1 MSLSI
6 NTNIASLNA
15 QRTLNAS
22 QKVLHASLQRLS
34 SGKRINS
41 AKDDAAGLAI
51 SERFTTQIRGMNQ
64 SVRNANDAVSMAQ
77 TAEGSLGEIG
87 NNLQRIRELA
97 VQSRN
102 ATNSASD
109 RQALQTE
116 ANELKSE
123 IDRLAAQTEFN
134 GNKLLD
140 GSFTNKSFQ
149 VGANVGESIN
159 IASIANATVA
169 NLGTWQDDS
178 VVDNFVVQPAG
189 PAVIGADVHTS
200 DISLLSLNTTNA
212 TELEAKQD
220 LLTKVASF
228 LSQHVAVFADFDS
241 NSGDL
246 TVTNVAWANISIG
259 LSAIGGP
266 DGWRTVGQSFV
277 LNIDDVTVPVVQDA
291 DQTQTGFTNLNIS
304 TIDGADKAILAMD
317 GALEQ
322 VNSARANL
330 GAIQNR
336 FESVIANLQ
345 TTAENMTATRSR
357 ILDADFAVET
367 ANLTR
372 GQIMQ
377 QAGTAILA
385 QANTLPQS
393 VLSLLQ

>member
-1 MSLSI
+1 MPLVI
-6 NTNIASLNA
+6 NTNISSLNA
-15 QRTLNAS
+15 KRTLDAS
-22 QKVLHASLQRLS
+22 RKVLHNSLQRLS

-41 AKDDAAGLAI
+41 ASDDAAGLAI

-64 SVRNANDAVSMAQ
+64 AVRNANDAVSMAQ
-77 TAEGSLGEIG
+77 TAEGSLAEIG

-116 ANELKSE
+116 ADQLKSE
-123 IDRLAAQTEFN
+123 IDRLATQTEFN
-134 GNKLLD
+134 GTKLLD
-140 GSFTNKSFQ
+140 GSFTNKVFQ
-149 VGANVGESIN
+149 VGANVGDGIN
-159 IASIANATVA
+159 IAGIANAKVDS
-169 NLGTWQDDS
+169 LGTWENAD
-178 VVDNFVVQPAG
+178 VVENFVVQPAG
-189 PAVIGADVHTS
+189 AANVGADAHVG
-200 DISLLSLNTTNA
+200 DITTLSLNATNA
-212 TELEAKQD
+212 TEQAAKED

-228 LSQHVAVFADFDS
+228 LSQHVSISASFDS

-246 TVTNVAWANISIG
+246 TVTNTFWANISVG
-259 LSAIGGP
+259 LSSIGGP
-266 DGWRTVGQSFV
+266 DGWLTIGQSFT
-277 LNIDDVTVPVVQDA
+277 LNIDDVSVPVVQDVS
-291 DQTQTGFTNLNIS
+291 QTQTGFANLDIS
-304 TIDGADKAILAMD
+304 TIDGADDAILAMD
-317 GALEQ
+317 AAMEE
-322 VNSARANL
+322 VNSARAYL

-336 FESVIANLQ
+336 FESVIANVQ

-385 QANTLPQS
+385 QANALPQS
-393 VLSLLQ
+393 VMSLLQ